1 MADGDVVQYEPPDGW
16 SPTGHDYIDFVSA
29 TKHADGTY
37 TIKYDNGDTTTF
49 GTPVVEK
56 PPADWR
62 PDTTGVNA
70 DPWNSSKGTTDPPLP
85 APPAI
90 PGGADTPG
98 KGVNVISVD
107 AIKLYAT
114 NIEALLPTI
123 TSTITE
129 LDDLSSSGFGAGYF
143 GAANNFKAKVFGGAN
158 SANTATLLA
167 STRTVFTEAE
177 SIIKSIALRCREI
190 AQKYKTADELTTLD
204 AEEFGHMVSTV
215 KTKVD
220 ALPLGGAS

>member
-16 SPTGHDYIDFVSA
+16 SPTGHNYIDFVSA

-37 TIKYDNGDTTTF
+37 TIKYDNGDTTSY
-49 GTPVVEK
+49 GTPVVAK
-56 PPADWR
+56 PDPNWR
-62 PDTTGVNA
+62 PDTSGANSDA
-70 DPWNSSKGTTDPPLP
+70 WNSTKGTDPPFT

-90 PGGADTPG
+90 PGGPETPG
-98 KGVNVISVD
+98 KGVTVISVD

-123 TSTITE
+123 TSTLAE
-129 LDDLSSSGFGAGYF
+129 LDDLSASGFGAGYF
-143 GAANNFKAKVFGGAN
+143 GAANNFKGKVFGGAN

-190 AQKYKTADELTTLD
+190 AQKYKTADELTKLD

-220 ALPLGGAS
+220 ALPLGAAG